1 VFREVKVS
9 VAVGEEIV
17 FQFDP
22 PLSIETLLVANAAEE
37 ELWNIFAGEYEEVPV
52 TGGSFQ
58 TWPIDQAPPEIL
70 AMLAQVQQRLER
82 DLEEHGPR
90 RSPVDS
96 LTYGRLP
103 SGYSERSPARRLEP
117 GEYNVLVF
125 AEQGHGACRF
135 IVPSR

>member
-1 VFREVKVS
+1 MFREVKVS
-9 VAVGEEIV
+9 VAVGEAIT

-37 ELWNIFAGEYEEVPV
+37 ELWDIIAEEYEEVEV

-58 TWPIDQAPPEIL
+58 AWPVDQAPPEVV
-70 AMLAQVQQRLER
+70 AMLAQVQERLER
-82 DLEEHGPR
+82 ELKEQGPR
-90 RSPVDS
+90 RLPIGSV
-96 LTYGRLP
+96 TYGRLP
-103 SGYSERSPARRLEP
+103 PGFRERRPARSLEP

-135 IVPSR
+135 IVASG